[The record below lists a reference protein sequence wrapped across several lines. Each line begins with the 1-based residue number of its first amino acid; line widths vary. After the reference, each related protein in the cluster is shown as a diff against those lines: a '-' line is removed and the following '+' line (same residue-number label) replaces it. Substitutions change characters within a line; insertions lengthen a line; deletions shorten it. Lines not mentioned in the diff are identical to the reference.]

1 MADKIQ
7 IRRDT
12 AANWTSANPV
22 LAQGELALETDT
34 KKIKAGNG
42 TAAWSALA
50 YYAIEANTDGS
61 ITTPKLANEAVTEA
75 KINISNT
82 AVDGYA
88 LTAQASASGGLT
100 WAAMAA
106 SGVNNIVSSSF
117 ESSGT
122 FTATAAGTHIIQLVG
137 AGGGCA
143 IGANNGS
150 SSVCSMTGG
159 AGGGYSKLK
168 VEMETGDQLAITI
181 GAGGAIA
188 DAQRV
193 RYNETRTFSG
203 GAGGNSTCTGSAIGS
218 GNVTVNMA
226 ANGGGSGTV
235 SIFSSSSGSSTP
247 RVQTSN
253 AGGTASG
260 GDINFT
266 GGISRADGT
275 LGAGNGF
282 SQHPGAFSLTA
293 NGSGDVK
300 NSAPLGIPATGA
312 GNINADTYLAFC
324 KLNQILEIIPT
335 PFYEGGFTNQ
345 FTGNSQAFR
354 SPSVYS
360 NLSNVEVRAIPGFT
374 GCGAPAA
381 IGLGSTN
388 GSFMYGA
395 DGGNGFCVITRFGSI

>member
-1 MADKIQ
+1 MTKARDVADLGGGVS
-7 IRRDT
+7 T
-12 AANWTSANPV
+12 ADI
-22 LAQGELALETDT
+22 TD
-34 KKIKAGNG
+34 
-42 TAAWSALA
+42 AAV
-50 YYAIEANTDGS
+50 
-61 ITTPKLANEAVTEA
+61 NEAKLQV
-75 KINISNT
+75 SNAPT
-82 AVDGYA
+82 NGYA
-88 LTAQASASGGLT
+88 LTAQSAATGGMT
-100 WAAMAA
+100 WAEAA
-106 SGVNNIVSSSF
+106 APALNQIVSSSF

-122 FTATAAGTHIIQLVG
+122 FTATAAGTYIIQLVG
-137 AGGGCA
+137 GGGGCA

-168 VEMETGDQLAITI
+168 VEMEIGDQLAITI
-181 GAGGAIA
+181 GAGGTIA
-188 DAQRV
+188 SNQRV
-193 RYNETRTFSG
+193 RYNETRTATG

-260 GDINFT
+260 GDVNFT
-266 GGISRADGT
+266 GGISRADGN

-282 SQHPGAFSLTA
+282 SQHPASFSLTA

-300 NSAPLGIPATGA
+300 NSAPLGIPATGV

-324 KLNQILEIIPT
+324 KLNQILEIIAT

-381 IGLGSTN
+381 IALGSTN

-395 DGGNGFCVITRFGSI
+395 DGGNGFCIITQFGSV

>member
-122 FTATAAGTHIIQLVG
+122 FTATAAGTYIIQLVG

-143 IGANNGS
+143 IGSNNGS

-168 VEMETGDQLAITI
+168 VEMEIGDQLAITI
-181 GAGGAIA
+181 GAGGTIA
-188 DAQRV
+188 SNERV
-193 RYNETRTFSG
+193 RYNETRTRTG

-260 GDINFT
+260 GDVNFT
-266 GGISRADGT
+266 GGISRADGN

-300 NSAPLGIPATGA
+300 NSAPLGIPATS
-312 GNINADTYLAFC
+312 NYNAAAYLAFC
-324 KLNQILEIIPT
+324 SSKQILEVIPT
-335 PFYEGGFTNQ
+335 PFYEGGFINQ
-345 FTGNSQAFR
+345 FTGSSQAFR
-354 SPSVYS
+354 SPSIYS
-360 NLSNVEVRAIPGFT
+360 SLSNVEVRSIPGFT
-374 GCGAPAA
+374 GCGAPA
-381 IGLGSTN
+381 GLSLTSTY
-388 GSFMYGA
+388 MYGA
-395 DGGNGFCVITRFGSI
+395 AGGNGFCIITQFGSL